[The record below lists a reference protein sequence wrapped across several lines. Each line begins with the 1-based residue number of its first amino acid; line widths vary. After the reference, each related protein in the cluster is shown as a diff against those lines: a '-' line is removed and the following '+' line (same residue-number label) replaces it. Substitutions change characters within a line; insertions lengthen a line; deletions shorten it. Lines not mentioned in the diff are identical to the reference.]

1 MPKKIRRIFVIKNQ
15 PIVWQRYMGGG
26 GGGGGRE
33 RGFKTYS
40 IRDRMCNW

>member
-1 MPKKIRRIFVIKNQ
+1 MPKKIRRIFIIKNQ

-26 GGGGGRE
+26 GGGE